1 MPNILVRLLDRRW
14 FRIFARFVLTFV
26 FWGAGLAKL
35 IDFQGGVAEMASFN
49 LPSPAAMNV
58 FVAITLLV
66 GSLLV
71 ILNKFVWLGAGIL
84 ATFTALTIPLVHRF
98 WALPEPEATV
108 AFHTATEHVSLI
120 GALMILSILSR
131 YTGGTGSGPR
141 RV

>member
-1 MPNILVRLLDRRW
+1 VPNILVRLLDAPW
-14 FRIFARFVLTFV
+14 FLVFARIVVSFV

-35 IDFQGGVAEMASFN
+35 IDFKGGVAEMTMFN
-49 LPSPAAMNV
+49 LPSPTAMNI
-58 FVAITLLV
+58 FVIVTLLI

-71 ILNKFVWLGAGIL
+71 ILNKFVWLGAGML

-98 WALPEPEATV
+98 WALPEPQATM

-131 YTGGTGSGPR
+131 YTGGTGNGPR
-141 RV
+141 R